1 MGSTPSLLRLSMNNN
16 DLNNILNAPGKP
28 VVIEFW
34 AAWCG
39 PCRAM
44 EPNLEKTADE
54 FEGSVSLVRINVDDD
69 VEIAQTMKIYAIPT
83 MIAYKDG
90 RELFRKTGSQS
101 LDSLR
106 SIFLSASNGT
116 VEVKSGVSPMA
127 RFLRLII
134 GFGLITFG
142 IMNGI
147 NWFFILGGAL
157 IAFWGV
163 YDRCPIYNSIMAWI
177 KSKSIA
183 PGLDNPPSQ

>member
-1 MGSTPSLLRLSMNNN
+1 MNNT

-142 IMNGI
+142 IMNEI

-163 YDRCPIYNSIMAWI
+163 YDRCPIYNSIKAWI

>member
-1 MGSTPSLLRLSMNNN
+1 MNNT

-54 FEGSVSLVRINVDDD
+54 FEGSVSLVRINVDAD

-90 RELFRKTGSQS
+90 KELFRKTGSQS

-106 SIFLSASNGT
+106 SIFLSASNGI

-142 IMNGI
+142 VMNGL

-157 IAFWGV
+157 ISFWGV
-163 YDRCPIYNSIMAWI
+163 YDRCPIYNSIKSWI

-183 PGLDNPPSQ
+183 PGLENPPSQ

>member
-1 MGSTPSLLRLSMNNN
+1 MNNTEF
-16 DLNNILNAPGKP
+16 NNILNAPGKP
-28 VVIEFW
+28 LVIEFW

-90 RELFRKTGSQS
+90 KELFRKTGSQS
-101 LDSLR
+101 LDSLH

-116 VEVKSGVSPMA
+116 VEVKSAVSPMA
-127 RFLRLII
+127 RFLRL
-134 GFGLITFG
+134 
-142 IMNGI
+142 I

-163 YDRCPIYNSIMAWI
+163 YDRCPIYNSIKAWI